1 MNLDTQIHLLLLKEN
16 WTCSFLGIGR
26 ESHGC
31 LNCVAMH
38 INSFA
43 SCSKCVVMLINSFAL
58 NKRSFT
64 SSIAFSFG
72 TSSAIGCN
80 DKMFQHRQI
89 EGCFFHP
96 LYGE

>member
-1 MNLDTQIHLLLLKEN
+1 
-16 WTCSFLGIGR
+16 
-26 ESHGC
+26 
-31 LNCVAMH
+31 
-38 INSFA
+38 
-43 SCSKCVVMLINSFAL
+43 MLINSFAL